1 MKKIKGSTKAFRTV
15 FIVIDVILLV
25 AAALI
30 LITTLIFG
38 GGGSAP
44 SVMGHNIFIVET
56 DDFPLFRKGSAVI
69 TEKPSAEELKE
80 KNVII
85 FKNENGNPMIGEIS
99 STDGGITVLANGDP
113 RAVSY
118 EDIVGKAVYY
128 SEPIGAIVSFA
139 VSPAGVCTIAILP
152 CLAFVI
158 FQLASAMKERKAAD
172 DREEAVG
179 FSIKNKNTDEEA
191 APRKN
196 KADEPSK
203 NDTEEEAPQPVK
215 SKKKNKKEKLPAE
228 EEAPAPK
235 ETEKTAEF
243 VSPDALKKS
252 EEEKAAKEA
261 AEKAAKEAA
270 EKAAKEAA
278 EKAAKEAAEKAAAR
292 EAAEKAAKEAAEKAA
307 AEEARKLAKEKTS
320 AIDRQKLY
328 EAAGLF
334 SPMQKKAKPPAEPAK
349 PVEKTMEVP
358 LPKPEINEVVR
369 TYQPKQQEK
378 DVQTS
383 EERLDS
389 LFTEADDSDSDYDID
404 EILKSIE
411 ENRKNK

>member
-1 MKKIKGSTKAFRTV
+1 MKKIKGPTKAFRTV
-15 FIVIDVILLV
+15 FIVIDVILLI

-85 FKNENGNPMIGEIS
+85 FNNENGTPMIGEIS

-243 VSPDALKKS
+243 VSPDALKKA

-261 AEKAAKEAA
+261 AEKAAK
-270 EKAAKEAA
+270 
-278 EKAAKEAAEKAAAR
+278 

>member
-1 MKKIKGSTKAFRTV
+1 MKKIKGPTKAFRTV
-15 FIVIDVILLV
+15 FIVIDVILLIT
-25 AAALI
+25 AALI

-85 FKNENGNPMIGEIS
+85 FNNENGTPMIGEIS

-113 RAVSY
+113 RTVSY

-158 FQLASAMKERKAAD
+158 FQLAFAMKERKAAD

-196 KADEPSK
+196 KADEPSE
-203 NDTEEEAPQPVK
+203 NDTEEEAHQPVK
-215 SKKKNKKEKLPAE
+215 SKKKNKKEKLPVE
-228 EEAPAPK
+228 EEASAPK

-243 VSPDALKKS
+243 VSPDALKKA
-252 EEEKAAKEA
+252 EE
-261 AEKAAKEAA
+261 EKAAKEAA